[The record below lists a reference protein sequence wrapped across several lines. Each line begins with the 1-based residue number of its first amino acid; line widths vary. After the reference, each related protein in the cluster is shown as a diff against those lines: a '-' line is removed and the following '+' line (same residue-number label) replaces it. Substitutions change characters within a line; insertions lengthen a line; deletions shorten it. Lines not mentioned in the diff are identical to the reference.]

1 MLIYERNFAELKRRI
16 EDLEAFCREHNID
29 LASEIKLL
37 RERIKMLEEE
47 LYQNLSAFERVQ
59 LARLLERPGAMDYI
73 QAIFPDFLE
82 LHGDRAYGDDPSI
95 VGGLATLEGIPVTVI
110 GNRRGSDTK
119 ENMKYNFGMAHP
131 EGYRKAGRLMQQAE
145 KFGRPVITFVDTP
158 GAYPGTGAE
167 ERGQGEAIARNLF
180 IMSGLKV
187 PIITVIIGQGGS
199 GGALAL
205 AVADRLLMLENAFF
219 SVISPEGCAS
229 ILFKDPGRAREA
241 AEALK
246 LTAQDLY
253 ELNLIDEVIPEPL
266 GGAHRDKS
274 GMAEKIKE
282 RLIYHLKELLQKHP
296 EELVNSRVARYRRVG
311 WGYICES

>member
-1 MLIYERNFAELKRRI
+1 MLVHERNFTELRKRI
-16 EDLEAFCREHNID
+16 EELEVFCRERNIN
-29 LASEIKLL
+29 LSSEIKLL
-37 RERIKMLEEE
+37 CERVKMLEEE
-47 LYQNLSAFERVQ
+47 IYQNLGAFERVH

-131 EGYRKAGRLMQQAE
+131 EGYRKARRLMQQAE

-167 ERGQGEAIARNLF
+167 ERGQGEAIAQNLLV
-180 IMSGLKV
+180 MSGLKV
-187 PIITVIIGQGGS
+187 PIIAVLIGQGGS

-229 ILFKDPGRAREA
+229 ILFKDPGRAAEA

-246 LTAQDLY
+246 LTARDLY
-253 ELNLIDEVIPEPL
+253 ELNLIDEVIPEPV
-266 GGAHRDKS
+266 GGAHRDKP
-274 GMAEKIKE
+274 GTAEKIKE
-282 RLIYHLKELLQKHP
+282 RLVYHLKELLQKHP
-296 EELVNSRVARYRRVG
+296 EELVSSRVARYRKVG
-311 WGYICES
+311 WDYL